1 MCGQQRLNSKR
12 AIGEM
17 MQQGYISMARG
28 LHSTGQPLQTRTEPA
43 LTLFTNGQFN
53 AGKRAK
59 LELTL
64 ESTTSFSR
72 HHPRFLAPPTLPV
85 AVLSVDHANIQS
97 ERYRLRVYI
106 GKYLPYL
113 PYLSYPSYLSACV
126 GAGLDLFAR
135 QALVSALPPTAA
147 SGLAVSGRAIRF
159 LAAGHRLQWITPPPA
174 APGLA
179 MGGGAGPIWVTSARP
194 FSADGRGLLSTPSP
208 TAAPGLAVGGGAG
221 PI

>member
-1 MCGQQRLNSKR
+1 MCGRQRLNSKR

-17 MQQGYISMARG
+17 MQQGYISLARG

-85 AVLSVDHANIQS
+85 AVLSVDHDNIQG

-113 PYLSYPSYLSACV
+113 LYLSY
-126 GAGLDLFAR
+126 
-135 QALVSALPPTAA
+135 LPVHVCGCRT
-147 SGLAVSGRAIRF
+147 GFIR
-159 LAAGHRLQWITPPPA
+159 
-174 APGLA
+174 
-179 MGGGAGPIWVTSARP
+179 
-194 FSADGRGLLSTPSP
+194 
-208 TAAPGLAVGGGAG
+208 
-221 PI
+221 